1 MSLTV
6 ADIFA
11 TCFGVF
17 CVFFVVKKENM
28 ENYMAGESKIIS
40 ESFVSVKCFSN

>member
-11 TCFGVF
+11 TCFGVCF
-17 CVFFVVKKENM
+17 FFVVKKENM